1 MNKKKLEE
9 LELRVQKLTGVNWD
23 KCPETCNFNFSD
35 CPYKNLSV
43 NGFCPRPIILS
54 PLLMEYSE

>member
-1 MNKKKLEE
+1 MNKKKLKE
-9 LELRVQKLTGVNWD
+9 LELRVQKLTGVDWSQ
-23 KCPETCNFNFSD
+23 CSETCNFKLNY

-54 PLLMEYSE
+54 PQLMEYSE